1 MNLIKMSKKLFTIAN
16 VLGVL
21 TLLCCAC
28 GQRNEKTVVI
38 EKNIVH
44 AAALEDCFRI
54 ESRITLKE
62 SESAPMRGVFKLLCR
77 NGEVYVSDGRNL
89 FVFDDK
95 GSFCRNIGNQGRGP
109 GEYLRISD
117 FSVGDDAVYVMDSNR
132 KILKYGKDGAFMTDA
147 ELDDFFASI
156 FLYQDKLYLV
166 SANQNLGKRIHRW
179 NAVSLQE
186 ESAFCNISEADLKY
200 RHFMGTTSFFETED
214 GLLFHEP
221 LNNTVYAV
229 EDASLR
235 PFCDFDFYG
244 SSAPDSFWNES
255 FMDVMDVYAR
265 LKQNG
270 YSAGLPYFA
279 MDGGTMLYHFVDP
292 DGHRYMGVWAEG
304 GKRQLQFNAF
314 ALADGSTVPVDQIG
328 KFFYGS
334 DDMYLVVGQDDG
346 TFELMK
352 VRLR

>member
-1 MNLIKMSKKLFTIAN
+1 MKRPKRLFVIVNA
-16 VLGVL
+16 LGAL
-21 TLLCCAC
+21 TMLCCAC
-28 GQRNEKTVVI
+28 SQRHEKTVVI
-38 EKNIVH
+38 DKNIVH

-54 ESRITLKE
+54 ENRITLKE
-62 SESAPMRGVFKLLCR
+62 NESAPIRGIYKLLCR
-77 NGEVYVSDGRNL
+77 NNEVYVSDGRGI
-89 FVFDDK
+89 FVFDEN
-95 GSFCRNIGNQGRGP
+95 GSFCRSIRSMGRGP

-117 FSVGDDAVYVMDSNR
+117 FSVSNDAVYVMDSNR
-132 KILKYGKDGAFMTDA
+132 KILKYGRDGTFMTDA
-147 ELDDFFASI
+147 ELDDFFASM
-156 FLYQDKLYLV
+156 FMYQDKLYLV
-166 SANQNLGKRIHRW
+166 SANQNPGKRIHRW

-186 ESAFCNISEADLKY
+186 ESTFCDISDSDLKY
-200 RHFMGTTSFFETED
+200 RHFMGATSFFVTDE

-229 EDASLR
+229 EDATLR

-255 FMDVMDVYAR
+255 FMDVMDVYER
-265 LKQNG
+265 LKQSG

-292 DGHRYMGVWAEG
+292 DGHRYMGIWAEG
-304 GKRQLQFNAF
+304 GKRQLQFDAF
-314 ALADGSTVPVDQIG
+314 TLADGSTVPVDQIG

-334 DDMYLVVGQDDG
+334 DDMYLVIGQDDG

-352 VRLR
+352 VCLR